1 MRPEDIKKKA
11 KEARQ
16 KEKEKRERDSKRSAE
31 VVVPQKRNAFG
42 LPVFSRVFYF
52 YYLRNSFV
60 LFLICFVELIL
71 DSYYFHFP
79 GAAIWTAVNLFI
91 VLMLAW
97 TALYFTIMFF
107 RYLFYNGFL
116 SKPPYAIVGWDTLT
130 NAEKFP
136 RIMYWTS
143 AQIMVHV
150 KEDTSEE
157 VKDLIFDALYLLR
170 KNADKCF
177 YAGDDMF
184 SDARKKWESAGR
196 TPIAIKGSANSR
208 VVWEIYIFLKG
219 TLKHIHKK
227 YGAIEKVEVK
237 FSNESFHISK
247 PSPD

>member
-16 KEKEKRERDSKRSAE
+16 KDKEKRDRELKRSAE
-31 VVVPQKRNAFG
+31 VVVPHKRNALG

-52 YYLRNSFV
+52 YYLRNSFI
-60 LFLICFVELIL
+60 LFLISAAELTL

-91 VLMLAW
+91 LLMLAW

-107 RYLFYNGFL
+107 RYIFYHHFF
-116 SKPPYAIVGWDTLT
+116 SQPPFKIICWDTLT

-136 RIMYWTS
+136 RMMYWTS
-143 AQIMVHV
+143 AQLMVHV
-150 KEDTSEE
+150 KDDTSEE
-157 VKDLIFDALYLLR
+157 IKELIFDALYLLR

-177 YAGDDMF
+177 YAGDEVF
-184 SDARKKWESAGR
+184 SDARKKWESAGK

-208 VVWEIYIFLKG
+208 VVWEIYIFLKT
-219 TLKHIHKK
+219 TLKNIHKK
-227 YGAIEKVEVK
+227 YAVIEKVEVK

-247 PSPD
+247 PSSD